1 MSDQKPQD
9 LSNAIAVI
17 GMSGR
22 WPGARNVAEFW
33 RNQLAGIESVTHF
46 RVEEL
51 EVANAAEA
59 VKDPAYVPA
68 RPIVSDVDQFDAA
81 FFGLYPKEA
90 ELMDPQHRLFL
101 EICWEA
107 LEDAGCDP
115 MNTPGMTGVYA
126 GCSTSTYFL
135 NHVCRD
141 RRFLEDYVA
150 GYQVANYPVLL
161 GSNVDFLATRVAYK
175 FNLKGPAFTMVA
187 GCSSSLLAISQAAL
201 SLQTYQCDMALAGG
215 VSVTFPQK
223 RGYLYQD
230 GGMASPDGHCR
241 AFDENAN
248 GTVFGGGAAV
258 VLLKRFEDAVADGDQ
273 IYAVIRGFAVN
284 NDGSSKV
291 AYTAPSVEGQ
301 AQVVAMAQAVAGVS
315 PDTVG
320 YIEAHGTGTPLGDP
334 IEIAALTQAFRAH
347 TKAKQFC
354 AVGTAKTNVGHLDI
368 AAGATGFIHA
378 VHVVRHG
385 IYPATL
391 HFKKPNPKLE
401 LENSPFYVNA
411 SRKQWQQKNGPRRA
425 GVSAFGVGGSN
436 AHVVLEQAPERPQT
450 ASLRAMQLLVL
461 SARSEAALDKA
472 TANLGEYLTSH
483 PETSLPDVA
492 WTLQTGRHHFPCRRA
507 IIARDVPEAIT
518 NIGQRD
524 RKRVQTRLRPLDN
537 PGVCFLFPG
546 QGSQHPN
553 MGRELYETEP
563 VFKTTVDRCAEILRP
578 HLGAD
583 LRDLLY
589 PPDGASEEAK
599 RKVTDLSL
607 LSRQSSRLSTRLR
620 NCG

>member
-33 RNQLAGIESVTHF
+33 RNQLAGIESVSRF
-46 RVEEL
+46 RVDEL

-59 VKDPAYVPA
+59 VKNPAYVSA

-141 RRFLEDYVA
+141 RRFIEDYVA
-150 GYQVANYPVLL
+150 GYQVENYPVLL

-175 FNLKGPAFTMVA
+175 LNLKGPAFTMVA
-187 GCSSSLLAISQAAL
+187 GCASSLLAISQAAL

-258 VLLKRFEDAVADGDQ
+258 VLLKRYRRRGCRWRPDLCRDPRIRRQQRRLKQGGLYGAERRGASSGSRHGAGGRGSFARHRWLHRGAWHGNAFGRSHRDRCSHPGISRPHKGEAVLCRRDGQDECWTFGYRSRRHG
-273 IYAVIRGFAVN
+273 IHSCRARGSPRNLSGNPALQAAKSETGTGEQPVLCECQPQ
-284 NDGSSKV
+284 GV
-291 AYTAPSVEGQ
+291 AAEKWTAPSRRERIWRGWQ
-301 AQVVAMAQAVAGVS
+301 QRARGSGAGAGTVAGGFQAGDAVIGALG
-315 PDTVG
+315 TVG
-320 YIEAHGTGTPLGDP
+320 
-334 IEIAALTQAFRAH
+334 
-347 TKAKQFC
+347 
-354 AVGTAKTNVGHLDI
+354 
-368 AAGATGFIHA
+368 
-378 VHVVRHG
+378 
-385 IYPATL
+385 
-391 HFKKPNPKLE
+391 
-401 LENSPFYVNA
+401 
-411 SRKQWQQKNGPRRA
+411 
-425 GVSAFGVGGSN
+425 GGS
-436 AHVVLEQAPERPQT
+436 
-450 ASLRAMQLLVL
+450 
-461 SARSEAALDKA
+461 
-472 TANLGEYLTSH
+472 
-483 PETSLPDVA
+483 
-492 WTLQTGRHHFPCRRA
+492 
-507 IIARDVPEAIT
+507 
-518 NIGQRD
+518 
-524 RKRVQTRLRPLDN
+524 
-537 PGVCFLFPG
+537 
-546 QGSQHPN
+546 
-553 MGRELYETEP
+553 
-563 VFKTTVDRCAEILRP
+563 
-578 HLGAD
+578 
-583 LRDLLY
+583 
-589 PPDGASEEAK
+589 
-599 RKVTDLSL
+599 
-607 LSRQSSRLSTRLR
+607 
-620 NCG
+620 